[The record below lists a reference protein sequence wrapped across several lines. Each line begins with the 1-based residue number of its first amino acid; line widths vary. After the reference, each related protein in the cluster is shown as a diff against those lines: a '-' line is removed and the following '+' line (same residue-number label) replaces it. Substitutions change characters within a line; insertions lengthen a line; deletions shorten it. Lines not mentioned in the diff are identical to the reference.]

1 MRSAA
6 RRFGE
11 DVPVQ
16 FVDANGMINGRF
28 NIAFFRM

>member
-16 FVDANGMINGRF
+16 YVDANGVVSRF